1 MSAWGSLREKEYHI
15 CGQAETERKRA
26 AQMSSKRVKLAL
38 IMLAAGNSRRF
49 GSNKLMYQV
58 EGKTMYRHVLEELQK
73 AAAKMQNGRIV
84 VVTQEKFAEIIDAAK
99 EIGAEALINSQPER
113 GISSSMQIGLES
125 AKDADACLFT
135 VSDQPWL
142 TAETIIALYDAF
154 QSENK
159 GMACTIRGEKT
170 GNPCIFSK
178 KYYRE
183 LMEIT
188 GDKGGKQIIKRY
200 PEDVTYLKISDERE
214 LQDVDV
220 PL

>member
-1 MSAWGSLREKEYHI
+1 
-15 CGQAETERKRA
+15 
-26 AQMSSKRVKLAL
+26 
-38 IMLAAGNSRRF
+38 
-49 GSNKLMYQV
+49 
-58 EGKTMYRHVLEELQK
+58 MYRHVLEELQK
-73 AAAKMQNGRIV
+73 AAAKMQNSRIV

-99 EIGAEALINSQPER
+99 EIGAEALINHSRREGFLPLCRSDWKAQKTRMHVSLRYP
-113 GISSSMQIGLES
+113 ISHGSLRKQSLRFMTRFR
-125 AKDADACLFT
+125 AK
-135 VSDQPWL
+135 
-142 TAETIIALYDAF
+142 IR
-154 QSENK
+154 
-159 GMACTIRGEKT
+159 GMACAIRGEQT

-214 LQDVDV
+214 QQDVDV

>member
-1 MSAWGSLREKEYHI
+1 
-15 CGQAETERKRA
+15 
-26 AQMSSKRVKLAL
+26 
-38 IMLAAGNSRRF
+38 
-49 GSNKLMYQV
+49 MYQV

-73 AAAKMQNGRIV
+73 AAAKMRNGRIV

-159 GMACTIRGEKT
+159 GNGMHHSGRK
-170 GNPCIFSK
+170 NRKSVYFF
-178 KYYRE
+178 
-183 LMEIT
+183 
-188 GDKGGKQIIKRY
+188 
-200 PEDVTYLKISDERE
+200 
-214 LQDVDV
+214 
-220 PL
+220 